1 MVAIAV
7 VQGIEVP
14 GSQKGAQSLEEFVEL
29 LQSIT
34 QLGKQ
39 ITGMQRPADLPPPGQ
54 SLPPEMELEPEVAF
68 PCKSSTHSCHAA
80 SLAFLS
86 SDWSHPWGTEL
97 LPVAQSIEAVWHCLQ
112 RTALSSGKVGAAG
125 QADVMMSHSSD
136 CSSQSEDAPFFPAPQ
151 DVLPRG
157 STHCTSPSDVAGPH
171 HSEVGAP
178 PPPCTHN
185 V

>member
-1 MVAIAV
+1 M
-7 VQGIEVP
+7 VQGGEVP

-34 QLGKQ
+34 ELGKQ
-39 ITGMQRPADLPPPGQ
+39 IAGMQRPADLPPPGQ
-54 SLPPEMELEPEVAF
+54 SLPPEMELEPEVASLCN
-68 PCKSSTHSCHAA
+68 PSTHSFHAA

-86 SDWSHPWGTEL
+86 SDWPHPWGMES
-97 LPVAQSIEAVWHCLQ
+97 LPVTQSIEAVWHCLQ
-112 RTALSSGKVGAAG
+112 RTALSSGKAGAAG
-125 QADVMMSHSSD
+125 QADVMSHSSD

-151 DVLPRG
+151 DVLPRD
-157 STHCTSPSDVAGPH
+157 SAHCTSSSDVAGPH

-178 PPPCTHN
+178 PPLCIHN